1 MKKSH
6 FIMLCNL
13 VYFFPQV
20 HGFMNVE
27 CVSGIF
33 ALLEY
38 VIYIQVSL
46 VSLIIQSTNSS
57 Q

>member
-1 MKKSH
+1 
-6 FIMLCNL
+6 MLCNL